1 MNNGPFGSL
10 KYKRVKRWVRE
21 KVWKG
26 IKYYIISLL
35 YKIYGCGECSV
46 RGEKRPL
53 AKD

>member
-1 MNNGPFGSL
+1 MNNGPFCSL

-21 KVWKG
+21 KVWEG

-35 YKIYGCGECSV
+35 YKIYGRGECSV
-46 RGEKRPL
+46 KSEKRPL